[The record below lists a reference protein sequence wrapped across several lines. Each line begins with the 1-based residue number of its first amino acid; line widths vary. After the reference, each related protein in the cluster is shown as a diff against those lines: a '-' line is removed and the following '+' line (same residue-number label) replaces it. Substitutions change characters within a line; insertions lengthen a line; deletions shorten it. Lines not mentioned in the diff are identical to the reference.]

1 MSSAVF
7 VGIDVSQDHL
17 DVALAPSGEAWQVG
31 NDEPGIGRLLARL
44 TELRPELIVLEAT
57 GRLELPA
64 AAALGAAGLPVVVV
78 NPRQSRDFARATGQL
93 AKTDTLDA
101 RGLALFAERIRP
113 AVRPLP
119 DAAAQALADLV
130 ARRRQIVEM
139 LVAEKNRLTR
149 ASKRVARDI
158 RRHITFLENQ
168 LAELNNQLQE
178 AIAASPLWL
187 EKQELLMSTPGV
199 GPTVAATLLANLPE
213 LGRLDR
219 RQIAA
224 LVGVAPLN
232 RDSGKYRGQ
241 RTIWGGRA
249 QVRAPLYMAVL
260 VAMRWNPIIKTFYRR
275 LLAAGKKK
283 KVALTACMRKLL
295 TILNAMLKNKTAWQQ
310 KAATAS

>member
-1 MSSAVF
+1 MSTAFF
-7 VGIDVSQDHL
+7 VGIDVSQDQL
-17 DVALAPSGEAWQVG
+17 DVALAPSGAAWRVA
-31 NDEPGIGRLLARL
+31 NDEPGIGQLVARL
-44 TELRPELIVLEAT
+44 TALRPELVVLEAT

-64 AAALGAAGLPVVVV
+64 VAALAAAGLPVVVV
-78 NPRQSRDFARATGQL
+78 NPRQSRDFARSTGQL

-101 RGLALFAERIRP
+101 RGLALFAERVRP

-119 DAAAQALADLV
+119 SAAAQALTDLV

-139 LVAEKNRLTR
+139 IVAEKNRLNR
-149 ASKRVARDI
+149 ASQRVARDI
-158 RRHITFLENQ
+158 RRHIAFLEKR
-168 LAELNNQLQE
+168 LAALDEELQE

-199 GPTVAATLLANLPE
+199 GPTVAATLLADLPE

-249 QVRAPLYMAVL
+249 RVRAPLYMAVL
-260 VAMRWNPIIKTFYRR
+260 VAMRWNPVIKTFYQR

-295 TILNAMLKNKTAWQQ
+295 TILNAMLKNKTAWQE
-310 KAATAS
+310 KPATVA

>member
-1 MSSAVF
+1 MSSVVF
-7 VGIDVSQDHL
+7 VGIDVSQDRL
-17 DVALAPSGEAWQVG
+17 DVALAPSGEAWQVP
-31 NDEPGIGRLLARL
+31 NDEPGLGQLVARL
-44 TELRPELIVLEAT
+44 TALRPERIVLEAT

-64 AAALGAAGLPVVVV
+64 VVALVAAGLPVVVV
-78 NPRQSRDFARATGQL
+78 NPRQSRNFARSTGQL

-101 RGLALFAERIRP
+101 QCLAAFAERVRP
-113 AVRPLP
+113 PARPLP
-119 DAAAQALADLV
+119 DADARALMDLV

-149 ASKRVARDI
+149 ASQRVAHDI
-158 RRHITFLENQ
+158 RRHITFLEQ
-168 LAELNNQLQE
+168 RLEELNNQLQE

-187 EKQELLMSTPGV
+187 EKQELLMSAPGV
-199 GPTVAATLLANLPE
+199 GPTVSATLLANLPE
-213 LGRLDR
+213 LGCLDR

-241 RTIWGGRA
+241 RTIWGGRTR
-249 QVRAPLYMAVL
+249 VRAPLYMAVL
-260 VAMRWNPIIKTFYRR
+260 VAMRWNPVIRTFYQR

-310 KAATAS
+310 KPATLS

>member
-158 RRHITFLENQ
+158 RRHIAFLENQ

>member
-1 MSSAVF
+1 MSNAVF

-44 TELRPELIVLEAT
+44 TALRPQLIVLEAT

-158 RRHITFLENQ
+158 RRHIAFLENQ

>member
-17 DVALAPSGEAWQVG
+17 DVALAPSGEAWQVS
-31 NDEPGIGRLLARL
+31 NDEPGIGRLVARL

-158 RRHITFLENQ
+158 RRHIAFLENQ

-310 KAATAS
+310 KSATAS

>member
-1 MSSAVF
+1 MSNAVF

-44 TELRPELIVLEAT
+44 TELRPQLIVLEAT

-158 RRHITFLENQ
+158 RRHIAFLENQ

-310 KAATAS
+310 KSATAS

>member
-1 MSSAVF
+1 MSNAVF

-158 RRHITFLENQ
+158 RRHIAFLENQ

-310 KAATAS
+310 KSATAS